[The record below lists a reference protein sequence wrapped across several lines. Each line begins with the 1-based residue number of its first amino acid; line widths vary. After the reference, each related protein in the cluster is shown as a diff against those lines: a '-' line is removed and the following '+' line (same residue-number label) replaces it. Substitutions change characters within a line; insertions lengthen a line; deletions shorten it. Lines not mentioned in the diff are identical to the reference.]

1 MREAMAIRPL
11 EHKLVGLIL
20 DSVDS
25 HAGLQ
30 PALAAIASWMG
41 GHSAHSLFMRDG
53 RLVETHFHGGAGS
66 AFAEYE
72 ANWRH
77 LDPRFSA
84 AINNPGRA
92 LSDVDIIEP
101 HCFETSSIYNDLLM
115 VQGVRYTLFA
125 CVASSPGLMVGH
137 AVMREKQAG
146 PFGEDHVRMFSEVLP
161 YLQNAAHLRLLLEGM
176 RDEIGDLR
184 RTLDIVPGAVAV
196 LDEAARLIC
205 ANTAAD
211 KLIFKG
217 DGLQLKHQKLT
228 TDRAG
233 EAQKLSAMV
242 SRSASFTED
251 APPSSSEMSFH
262 SPVKV
267 TRRNGAPLG
276 ILFVPLRPMSPI
288 TTCAPRS
295 ARVLAVIHD
304 PDAAVLLDP
313 QLIAGLHGLT
323 SVESLLASELA
334 QGKTLAEFAEHR
346 GCSEQTARTHLKR
359 VLEKTGTRRQAE
371 LVRLLLGSAALHLAK
386 AR

>member
-1 MREAMAIRPL
+1 MAIRPL

-20 DSVDS
+20 DCVDS
-25 HAGLQ
+25 QAGFQ

-53 RLVETHFHGGAGS
+53 HLVETHFHGATDAS
-66 AFAEYE
+66 FSNYE
-72 ANWRH
+72 VHWRH
-77 LDPRFSA
+77 QDPRLLA
-84 AINNPGRA
+84 AMKNPGKA
-92 LSDVDIIEP
+92 LSDVDVIEP
-101 HCFETSSIYNDLLM
+101 DDFEASSIYNDLLM
-115 VQGVRYTLFA
+115 LQGVRYTLFA
-125 CVASSPGLMVGH
+125 CVSSSPGLMVGH

-161 YLQNAAHLRLLLEGM
+161 YLQNAAYLRLLLEGM
-176 RDEIGDLR
+176 RHEIGDLR

-196 LDEAARLIC
+196 LDEAAHLIC
-205 ANTAAD
+205 ANTAAEQ
-211 KLIFKG
+211 LLFKA
-217 DGLQLKHQKLT
+217 DGLQVKSQKLT
-228 TDRAG
+228 ADRSG
-233 EAQKLSAMV
+233 EAQRLTATV
-242 SRSASFTED
+242 ARSAAFSEATPH
-251 APPSSSEMSFH
+251 ASSEVPVH

-267 TRRNGAPLG
+267 TRRNGAPLS
-276 ILFVPLRPMSPI
+276 ILFVPLRPMSPLRG
-288 TTCAPRS
+288 CAPRS

-304 PDAAVLLDP
+304 PDAALLLDP

-323 SVESLLASELA
+323 SAESLLASALA

-371 LVRLLLGSAALHLAK
+371 LVRMLLGSAALHLAN